1 MYLEEEGEEETAKE
15 RKREKLGCCRRASA
29 QQETFH
35 SVTSGIKLSRRGDC
49 LERRLGMER
58 KASRGYVRRILAFG
72 REPEEE

>member
-1 MYLEEEGEEETAKE
+1 VGGGVVTGSTSTT
-15 RKREKLGCCRRASA
+15 EKLGCRQAPAVSTAS

-58 KASRGYVRRILAFG
+58 KAS
-72 REPEEE
+72 